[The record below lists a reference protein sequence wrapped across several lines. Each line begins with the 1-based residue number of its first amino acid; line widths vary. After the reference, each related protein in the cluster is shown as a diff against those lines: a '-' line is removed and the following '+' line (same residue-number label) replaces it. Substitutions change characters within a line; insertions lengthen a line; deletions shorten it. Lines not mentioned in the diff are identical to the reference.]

1 MLFDRACQ
9 EQKLVMDAAGSCVT
23 RVHVYAT
30 PLLRTGVE
38 QILDGTRFVVADPAL
53 QSASQHPATDDTPAA
68 LFIVDE
74 NYRPH
79 ELLELIAELKAQNAA
94 ARVIVLA
101 GQFDVNA
108 VISALHAGADGF
120 CLMTSSRD
128 VLVRSIEL
136 VMLGEI
142 VIPSELALAIVE
154 GSIRSIECPHGP
166 SLEIPIGTR
175 PRIPLS
181 CREMEVLGLLKEGA
195 PNKVI
200 ARRLDVAETTVKVHV
215 KAILRKIGVHN
226 RAQAAI
232 WAAYHL
238 PLDAAVE

>member
-1 MLFDRACQ
+1 M
-9 EQKLVMDAAGSCVT
+9 T

-30 PLLRTGVE
+30 PLLRTGIE
-38 QILDGTRFVVADPAL
+38 QILDDVRFVVANSAL
-53 QSASQHPATDDTPAA
+53 QTTSERSAADDTAA
-68 LFIVDE
+68 DLFIVDE

-79 ELLELIAELKAQNAA
+79 GVLELIAELKAQNAA

-101 GQFDVNA
+101 GQFDIDA
-108 VISALHAGADGF
+108 VISARHAGADGL
-120 CLMTSSRD
+120 CLTTSSRD

-142 VIPSELALAIVE
+142 VVPSELALAIIEGRVSSVDCLP
-154 GSIRSIECPHGP
+154 GSIREK
-166 SLEIPIGTR
+166 PIGAA
-175 PRIPLS
+175 PRLPLS
-181 CREMEVLGLLKEGA
+181 NREFEVLGLLKEGA

-200 ARRLDVAETTVKVHV
+200 ARRLDLAEATVKVHV

-238 PLDAAVE
+238 PPDAVIE

>member
-1 MLFDRACQ
+1 MLFDRAYQ
-9 EQKLVMDAAGSCVT
+9 EQKLVMNAAGPCVT

-30 PLLRTGVE
+30 PLFRTGVE
-38 QILDGTRFVVADPAL
+38 QILDGTRFVVADSVF
-53 QSASQHPATDDTPAA
+53 QSDSQSSAADDTAA
-68 LFIVDE
+68 ELFIVDE
-74 NYRPH
+74 NYRPRGI
-79 ELLELIAELKAQNAA
+79 LDLIAELKAQNAA

-101 GQFDVNA
+101 DQFDINA
-108 VISALHAGADGF
+108 VVSARHAGADGF
-120 CLMTSSRD
+120 CLITSSRD

-142 VIPSELALAIVE
+142 VVPSELVLAIIE
-154 GSIRSIECPHGP
+154 GSVP
-166 SLEIPIGTR
+166 STDCSLGLNPEKLIGIA

-181 CREMEVLGLLKEGA
+181 SRETEVLSLLKEGA

-200 ARRLDVAETTVKVHV
+200 ARKLDVAETTVKVHV

-226 RAQAAI
+226 RSQAAI

-238 PLDAAVE
+238 PLDVNE

>member
-9 EQKLVMDAAGSCVT
+9 EQKLVMDAAGPCVT

-38 QILDGTRFVVADPAL
+38 QVLDGTRFVVADSEL
-53 QSASQHPATDDTPAA
+53 QRGSQSSAADDTAA
-68 LFIVDE
+68 ELFIVDE

-79 ELLELIAELKAQNAA
+79 EIFELIAELKAQNAA

-108 VISALHAGADGF
+108 VVSARRAGADGF

-136 VMLGEI
+136 VMLGE
-142 VIPSELALAIVE
+142 VVVPSELVLAIIE
-154 GSIRSIECPHGP
+154 GSVRSIDCPPGP
-166 SLEIPIGTR
+166 SPEIPIGAR

-181 CREMEVLGLLKEGA
+181 SRETEVLGLLKEGA

-238 PLDAAVE
+238 PLDA